1 MRGTLMWSVRGPGM
15 AIVMGFDIHR
25 EQVTYDALD
34 DATGELRRGR
44 IAPADRLGVRRFL
57 ASLPAVAV
65 DIALEATTGWRFIVE
80 EIVAAG
86 MTPHLAEPAETATL
100 RGRKAR
106 AQTDRADARH
116 LRELLQQGRLP
127 EAWAAPEEILELR
140 QRVRLRKTLVD
151 ERTAWQQRIH
161 ALLFHHGIPRPPALL
176 SGAGRARLDAVQLP
190 PSGRQALDV
199 AVAMIDA
206 CEVQLAPLDHE
217 LARYARHQPGCL
229 ALMEMYGVGTLTST
243 AILAELGDARRF
255 SSSRHAVRFA
265 GLDITVYSSAEHRA
279 PGRLSRQGST
289 LLRWAV
295 YEAAQTAARPGS
307 LDHAYYQT
315 LAARLG
321 KTRAKLALSRKLL
334 RRAHHILRELGDAA
348 LTPATT

>member
-1 MRGTLMWSVRGPGM
+1 M

-25 EQVTYDALD
+25 QQITYDALND
-34 DATGELRRGR
+34 ESGEVRRGR
-44 IAPADRLGVRRFL
+44 IAGGSAGLRCFL
-57 ASLPAVAV
+57 ASLPAGQV
-65 DIALEATTGWRFIVE
+65 DVALEATTGWRFVFE
-80 EIVAAG
+80 ELVAAG
-86 MTPHLAEPAETATL
+86 MTPHLAEPAETANL
-100 RGRKAR
+100 RGRKAH
-106 AQTDRADARH
+106 AKTDRADARH

-127 EAWAAPEEILELR
+127 EAWAPPAEILELR

-161 ALLFHHGIPRPPALL
+161 ALLFHHGVPRPPALL
-176 SGAGRARLDAVQLP
+176 TREGRATLAALELP
-190 PSGRQALDV
+190 PRRARRSTVAL
-199 AVAMIDA
+199 AMIDA
-206 CEVQLAPLDHE
+206 CEAQLAPLDRE
-217 LARYARHQPGCL
+217 LARYARHQAGCR
-229 ALMEMYGVGTLTST
+229 ALMGMFGVGTLISA

-265 GLDITVYSSAEHRA
+265 GLDITVYSSDAHRA

-289 LLRWAV
+289 VLRWAA

-307 LDHAYYQT
+307 PDHAYYLT

-321 KTRAKLALSRKLL
+321 KSRAKVALARKLL

-348 LTPATT
+348 LCPAT

>member
-1 MRGTLMWSVRGPGM
+1 MGM
-15 AIVMGFDIHR
+15 AIVMGFDVHR
-25 EQVTYDALD
+25 EQVTFDALD
-34 DATGELRRGR
+34 DVTGEVQRGR
-44 IAPADRLGVRRFL
+44 IAPADRLGVRAFL
-57 ASLPAVAV
+57 ASLPAGPV
-65 DIALEATTGWRFIVE
+65 DVALEATTGWRFIVE
-80 EIVAAG
+80 ELIAAG
-86 MTPHLAEPAETATL
+86 ATAHLAEPAETANL

-106 AQTDRADARH
+106 AKTDRADARH

-161 ALLFHHGIPRPPALL
+161 ALLFHHGIRRPRALL
-176 SGAGRARLDAVQLP
+176 TREGRAMLQRLELS
-190 PSGRQALDV
+190 PSAHQAMTV
-199 AVAMIDA
+199 ALSMIDA
-206 CEVQLAPLDHE
+206 CDAQIAPLDRE
-217 LARYARHQPGCL
+217 LSLYARHQAGCV
-229 ALMEMYGVGTLTST
+229 ALMKMFGVGPLTSV

-265 GLDITVYSSAEHRA
+265 GLDITVYSSDARRS

-289 LLRWAV
+289 VLRWAV

-307 LDHAYYQT
+307 PDHGYYLT

-321 KTRAKLALSRKLL
+321 KSRAKLALARKLL

-348 LTPATT
+348 LAPAT